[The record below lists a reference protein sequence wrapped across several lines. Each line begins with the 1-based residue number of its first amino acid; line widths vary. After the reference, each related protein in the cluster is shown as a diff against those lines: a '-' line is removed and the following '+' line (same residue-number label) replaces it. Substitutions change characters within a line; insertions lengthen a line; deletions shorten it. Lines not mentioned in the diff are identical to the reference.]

1 MIASE
6 LIERMFLTLDREGLV
21 CLEIVFKV
29 YISNKYK
36 ERERE
41 RDTIII

>member
-1 MIASE
+1 MIESE

-21 CLEIVFKV
+21 CLEIEFMV

-36 ERERE
+36 EGE